1 MNFTLTLEMVLLCI
15 YLVFNRTKTLWYFEN
30 NSEDL
35 LSQGLSDFL
44 KALTNIFSKYTI
56 NALYIIQLYNYCI
69 QLYIIQYTLMHWC
82 PKSKKHLG
90 RLKITTRFF
99 SIEINDK
106 KPNQTKIRRK
116 WEEAQWLQE
125 WV

>member
-15 YLVFNRTKTLWYFEN
+15 YLVFNRTKTLWYFEK

-56 NALYIIQLYNYCI
+56 NALYII
-69 QLYIIQYTLMHWC
+69 
-82 PKSKKHLG
+82 
-90 RLKITTRFF
+90 
-99 SIEINDK
+99 
-106 KPNQTKIRRK
+106 
-116 WEEAQWLQE
+116 
-125 WV
+125 